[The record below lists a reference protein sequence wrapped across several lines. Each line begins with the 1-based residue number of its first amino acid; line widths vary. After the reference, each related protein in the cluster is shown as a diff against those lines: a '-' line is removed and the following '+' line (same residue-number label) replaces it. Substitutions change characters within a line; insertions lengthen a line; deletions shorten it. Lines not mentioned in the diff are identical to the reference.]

1 MDQQNSLKK
10 KTIGGL
16 LWSFGDL
23 MGNQGIQFIIQIIL
37 ARMLLPEDFGLIGMI
52 LVFIAISNSI
62 VDSGFT
68 QALIR
73 EQNATQTDYS
83 TVFYF
88 NFVVSVVI
96 YFILY
101 LSAPAISSFFSQPE
115 LVPILRVLSL
125 GVIIKSFE
133 IIPKAMFTK
142 EVNFKAQATVNMT
155 ASITSGIAAVVLAL
169 AGFGVWSLVVRT
181 LAMNIVQSLLL
192 SISKKWLPSLIF
204 SLASFKRLFGFGW
217 KLLVSGLI
225 DTIYNNIFFIIIGK
239 QYSAKA
245 LGFYTNASKFN
256 DLAAQN
262 LTATIQR
269 VTYPVLSSIQDQ
281 HERLKQSFKK
291 VIKLSAFIIFPI
303 MVGLAAIGQPLILF
317 LFGKEWEEMVPYFQ
331 LLCLGGMLYPL
342 HALNLNILQVKGR
355 SDIYLYL
362 EIVKSIVPT
371 VLIFMVIWLNIGVF
385 GLVSVVVIDSYI
397 ALFINIYFSGREIS
411 YSVKEQL
418 KDILPIYLITI
429 AMGIFVLSAG
439 KLFPDIHLVK
449 IFLQI
454 ATGTAFYIVA
464 CKIFKIDELTTIYN
478 LLIPLVKKMKP
489 VKIS

>member
-1 MDQQNSLKK
+1 MNQQNSLKK
-10 KTIGGL
+10 KTVGGL

-37 ARMLLPEDFGLIGMI
+37 ARMLVPEDFGLIGMI

-88 NFVVSVVI
+88 NFVVSIFI
-96 YFILY
+96 YFILF
-101 LSAPAISSFFSQPE
+101 LSAPAISSFFGQPE
-115 LVPILRVLSL
+115 LVSILRVLSL

-142 EVNFKAQATVNMT
+142 EVNFKTQAAVNMT
-155 ASITSGIAAVVLAL
+155 ASITSGIAAVILAL
-169 AGFGVWSLVVRT
+169 MGLGVWSLVIRT

-192 SISKKWLPSLIF
+192 SISKKWLPSLVF
-204 SLASFKRLFGFGW
+204 SMASFKRLFGFGW
-217 KLLVSGLI
+217 KLLASGLI
-225 DTIYNNIFFIIIGK
+225 DTIYNNIFFVIIGK
-239 QYSAKA
+239 QYSAAA
-245 LGFYTNASKFN
+245 LGYYTNASKFN

-281 HERLKQSFKK
+281 QERLKQSFKK

-303 MVGLAAIGQPLILF
+303 MVGLAAIAEPLILF
-317 LFGKEWEEMVPYFQ
+317 VFGEQWMKMIPYFQ
-331 LLCLGGMLYPL
+331 LLCLGGMLYPI

-355 SDIYLYL
+355 SDLFLYL
-362 EIVKSIVPT
+362 EIIKTIIPT
-371 VLIFMVIWLNIGVF
+371 VLIFLVIWLDLGVF
-385 GLVSVVVIDSYI
+385 GLIGVVVADSYI

-411 YSVKEQL
+411 YSVREQM
-418 KDILPIYLITI
+418 KDIVPIYLITI
-429 AMGIFVLSAG
+429 AMGILVVNTGEIFPENHIVKMILQVLTG
-439 KLFPDIHLVK
+439 
-449 IFLQI
+449 IF
-454 ATGTAFYIVA
+454 FYTLI
-464 CKIFKIDELTTIYN
+464 CKILKIEELKTVYN
-478 LLIPLVKKMKP
+478 LIAPLVKKMKP
-489 VKIS
+489 AKIN

>member
-37 ARMLLPEDFGLIGMI
+37 ARMLLPEHFGLIGMI

-88 NFVVSVVI
+88 NLVVSVII
-96 YFILY
+96 YFVLY
-101 LSAPAISSFFSQPE
+101 ISAPAISNFFSQPE

-125 GVIIKSFE
+125 GIIIKSFE

-142 EVNFKAQATVNMT
+142 EVDFKTQATVNMT
-155 ASITSGIAAVVLAL
+155 ASITSGIAAIVLAL
-169 AGFGVWSLVVRT
+169 TGFGVWSLVIRT
-181 LAMNIVQSLLL
+181 LVMNIIQSLLL
-192 SISKKWLPSLIF
+192 SISRKWLPSLTF
-204 SLASFKRLFGFGW
+204 SITSFKRLFGFGW

-239 QYSAKA
+239 QYSARA

-281 HERLKQSFKK
+281 QERLKQSFKK

-303 MVGLAAIGQPLILF
+303 MVGLAAIGEPLVLF
-317 LFGKEWEEMVPYFQ
+317 VFGDQWGEMIPYFQ

-355 SDIYLYL
+355 SDIFLYL

-371 VLIFMVIWLNIGVF
+371 VLIFLVIWLELGVL
-385 GLVSVVVIDSYI
+385 GLVGVVVADSYI

-429 AMGIFVLSAG
+429 VMGVFVLSAG
-439 KLFPDIHLVK
+439 ELFPDNHIVK
-449 IFLQI
+449 IILQI
-454 ATGTAFYIVA
+454 AVGIGFYVIT
-464 CKIFKIDELTTIYN
+464 CKILKIEELKTIYN
-478 LLIPLVKKMKP
+478 LISPVIKKMKP
-489 VKIS
+489 VKMS

>member
-1 MDQQNSLKK
+1 MNQQNSLKK

-37 ARMLLPEDFGLIGMI
+37 ARMLMPEDFGLIGMI
-52 LVFIAISNSI
+52 LVFVAISNSI

-88 NFVVSVVI
+88 NFVVSIFI
-96 YFILY
+96 YFVLY
-101 LSAPAISSFFSQPE
+101 LSAPAISNFFNQPE
-115 LVPILRVLSL
+115 LVSILRVLSL

-142 EVNFKAQATVNMT
+142 EVDFKTQATVNMT
-155 ASITSGIAAVVLAL
+155 ASITSGVAAVALAL
-169 AGFGVWSLVVRT
+169 AGFGVWSLVIRT

-192 SISKKWLPSLIF
+192 LLSKKWLPSLTF
-204 SLASFKRLFGFGW
+204 SVASFKRLFGFGW

-225 DTIYNNIFFIIIGK
+225 DTTYNNIFFIIIGK
-239 QYSAKA
+239 QYSASA
-245 LGFYTNASKFN
+245 LGYYTNASKFN

-281 HERLKQSFKK
+281 QERLKQSFKK

-303 MVGLAAIGQPLILF
+303 MVGLAAIGEPLILF
-317 LFGKEWEEMVPYFQ
+317 VFGGQWVEMIPYFQ
-331 LLCLGGMLYPL
+331 LLCLGGMLYPI

-355 SDIYLYL
+355 SDLFLYL
-362 EIVKSIVPT
+362 EIVKTIIPT
-371 VLIFMVIWLNIGVF
+371 ILIALVIWLELGVL
-385 GLVSVVVIDSYI
+385 GLVGVVVADSYI
-397 ALFINIYFSGREIS
+397 ALFINIFYSGREIS
-411 YSVKEQL
+411 YSVREQM
-418 KDILPIYLITI
+418 KDLIPIYLVTM
-429 AMGIFVLSAG
+429 AMGLVVLNAG
-439 KLFPDIHLVK
+439 EVFPDSLIIKML
-449 IFLQI
+449 LQI
-454 ATGTAFYIVA
+454 ATGIVFYIGA
-464 CKIFKIDELTTIYN
+464 CKIVKIEELKTVYN
-478 LLIPLVKKMKP
+478 LIIPVLRKMKP
-489 VKIS
+489 AKTN